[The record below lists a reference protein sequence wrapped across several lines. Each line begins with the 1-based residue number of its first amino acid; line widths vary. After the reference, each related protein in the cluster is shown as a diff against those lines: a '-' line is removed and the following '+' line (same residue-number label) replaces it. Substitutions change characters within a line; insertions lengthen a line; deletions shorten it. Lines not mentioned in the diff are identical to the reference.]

1 MLKKTLADLQL
12 LLTPDF
18 IYQDIFTNLSII
30 TFRNDRSFKDHLVQ
44 ALLSMV
50 DTEGRSKLR
59 GGRNVLST
67 YINQ

>member
-44 ALLSMV
+44 DLLSMV
-50 DTEGRSKLR
+50 DTEGRSKL
-59 GGRNVLST
+59 
-67 YINQ
+67 

>member
-30 TFRNDRSFKDHLVQ
+30 SFRNDRSFKDHLVQ
-44 ALLSMV
+44 DLLSMV
-50 DTEGRSKLR
+50 DTEGRSKL
-59 GGRNVLST
+59 
-67 YINQ
+67 